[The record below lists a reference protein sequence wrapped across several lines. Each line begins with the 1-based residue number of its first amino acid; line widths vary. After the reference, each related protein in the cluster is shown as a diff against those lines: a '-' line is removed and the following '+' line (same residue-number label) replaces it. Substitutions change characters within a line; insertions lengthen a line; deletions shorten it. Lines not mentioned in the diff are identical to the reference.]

1 MPTKQSASRLHDL
14 GLRDTQ
20 PRRMVLEALE
30 KMKKPASPYDIRAW
44 LAKRGDTVS
53 TVTVYRITN
62 MLQKLGLVHRH
73 ACSGHLSPCSLPDE
87 KGVHAYLHCHS
98 CGASEEIA
106 SAKIAEL
113 AHKEAATKGFKT
125 ITPLLEIVGTCR
137 GCSPS

>member
-1 MPTKQSASRLHDL
+1 MAPKKADSRLHDL

-62 MLQKLGLVHRH
+62 LLQKLGLVHRH
-73 ACSGHLSPCSLPDE
+73 ACSGHLSPCSLPEE
-87 KGVHAYLHCHS
+87 KGVHAYLHCHA
-98 CGASEEIA
+98 CGVSQEFT
-106 SAKIAEL
+106 SAPIAEL
-113 AHKEAATKGFKT
+113 AGKEAANKGFKK

-137 GCSPS
+137 SCSRS